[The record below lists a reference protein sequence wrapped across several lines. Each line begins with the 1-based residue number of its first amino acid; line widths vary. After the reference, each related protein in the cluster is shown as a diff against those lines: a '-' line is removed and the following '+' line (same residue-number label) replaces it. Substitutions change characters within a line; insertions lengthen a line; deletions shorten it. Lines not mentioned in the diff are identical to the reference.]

1 LLIYSLNSFL
11 GINELPGEAQSFI
24 RKYAL
29 YIAFSSF
36 FWFLSHTFFTLY
48 IIEKMGYTSA
58 GFILSVIVGVQFIF
72 DFPSGALSDY
82 LGQRW
87 VLSIAYISFAIGN
100 ILISNAI
107 TLQEFIIAMIFFG
120 LGRAQFSGTIDTW
133 FDNNFRIVIKDQDP
147 ERKTFGFIMSRSR
160 ALFFASSALSFT
172 VGATIASS
180 FSRSVAFQVQALSL
194 IFLIIITLIIVKNIN
209 LNKDLD
215 EIGVNKSKA
224 NNNYFYI
231 MYKGLKFALTNRK
244 VFFFILGQSL
254 FISSFQVFLF
264 LLYYPILFGYS
275 GNDSLTGLVQSL
287 SYITLIFSGLVVAKL
302 SKRVNTNKLPFLS
315 MFYVGI
321 YFSALIILIILLP
334 LNNTFELIGILVLL
348 FLMITIDGVTG
359 ELAVNLLQRVSIDL
373 IPSEIRNSIYSLTP
387 SLVAVLGLI
396 FLPFIGSIVD
406 FYGIIYG
413 ILIIEIIGL
422 FGTFLFIFVF
432 DYKKKKDKNGF
443 SDIDMRNY

>member
-160 ALFFASSALSFT
+160 ALFFASSALF
-172 VGATIASS
+172 
-180 FSRSVAFQVQALSL
+180 
-194 IFLIIITLIIVKNIN
+194 TLIIVKNIN